1 MILQAAA
8 FIGPAKLLNIWFV
21 EQKAEVSSTQAKYV
35 TFRRRMLKETTQNSV
50 LAVNVL

>member
-1 MILQAAA
+1 MLQAAA

-21 EQKAEVSSTQAKYV
+21 EQKAKYL
-35 TFRRRMLKETTQNSV
+35 TFRHRMLKETTQNNV